1 MFDFFRANPAQTYRL
16 HGFILRDITVLRAI
30 TMLDVRVHLRSG
42 INEEVLTN
50 MIMRSISLC
59 EIRDINMVNMIRPYF
74 GDYAIH
80 FVHELYNYA
89 NSPYDLVGYDRNV
102 RYVDGNL
109 QHRAL
114 TGFNDQHE
122 IPVK

>member
-1 MFDFFRANPAQTYRL
+1 MFD
-16 HGFILRDITVLRAI
+16 I
-30 TMLDVRVHLRSG
+30 RVHLRSG

-50 MIMRSISLC
+50 MIMRSLLLC
-59 EIRDINMVNMIRPYF
+59 EIRDINMINMLRPYF
-74 GDYAIH
+74 TDYAIH

-102 RYVDGNL
+102 RYVDGHLHNHTL
-109 QHRAL
+109 AA
-114 TGFNDQHE
+114 FNDHHE